1 MLTLKSAVIALFL
14 MLFSYKTVASNHQ
27 NLQIISATD
36 KGVTLEFTLPPFEVK
51 THTDCNTIQIPNWI
65 TSHSPPLPL
74 TGVLIQIPPT
84 GEFQTQ
90 ILESHSEILTQINLC
105 DAGLVKD
112 TIPAQ
117 LLQLEPRLIWRQT
130 PITRLRVAPFQWHP
144 QTQELHYFTKIR
156 LQLHFEHS
164 LPVNQIRTQ
173 SPNHLYHNLQE
184 NTLINYRKT
193 INNQQVTQNDNPL
206 QPAVRMEMPT
216 AGIYRVTYADLVAI
230 GVPVQFI
237 PPSQLQL
244 INQGQAVAMSVS
256 SQHPSQLQPGDYL
269 EFYAQAVDNTFTQT
283 NVYWLYWHQGKRMVP
298 INGVVSGTAI
308 MPVPAFHEQLHVEQN
323 NQAWLRTPNAPEQD
337 YWFWERLNSSDI
349 KHYNFNISSLLTQ
362 SLATIR
368 VQFQGRSTA
377 PPHPNHHTQVK
388 LNGTVIGEQW
398 WDNTESHTQIIPI
411 SSELLLEGSNLL
423 TVAMLVDDR
432 VADIVYLNWIEVDYW
447 RQLEAVNDTLIIHG
461 KGNGIYHL
469 SVNQFTQPEIIIYDM
484 TNPYEV
490 AEIVNFTVTGSNG
503 NYQVDFEVQAFGEKR
518 YYLTTTNQIKSPTH
532 ITLFQPHLNTS
543 TNGADYLLIIAKEF
557 LPAVQ
562 PLIELRQRQGLRAQ
576 AVSIEDIYNEFNHGL
591 SEPIAIKKFLR
602 YAYQHWISPAP
613 TYIFMVGDAHYYYL
627 KTGNK
632 ANKIPLHLS
641 ADISEQILIADDN
654 WFVSVDG
661 DDFFPDMLIG
671 RAPGKTSTQ
680 VTELVNK
687 IIRFETSSR
696 TSPKKALLVADDE
709 VGFENLNEKLS
720 DLLPPNFS
728 ANKVYLRNSYET
740 ATQDILAS
748 INNGVMVTNYVGHG
762 SMYDW
767 GITQKLLTATEVRSL
782 TNLDQLTFA
791 IMLTCINGYFAD
803 PDDYSLAEELMLS
816 QGGAIGV
823 FASSSLSYLW
833 ENTILAQQIFVK
845 LFQDNNRILGALTT
859 EAKIAAYQK
868 GANQHIM
875 SMYLLFG
882 DPAVEL
888 PF

>member
-1 MLTLKSAVIALFL
+1 MLTLKSVVIALFL
-14 MLFSYKTVASNHQ
+14 TLFSYKTVASNHQ

-36 KGVTLEFTLPPFEVK
+36 NGVTLEFTLPPFEVK
-51 THTDCNTIQIPNWI
+51 THSDCHTIQIPNWV
-65 TSHSPPLPL
+65 TTNSPPLPL
-74 TGVLIQIPPT
+74 TGVLIQIPAT

-112 TIPAQ
+112 TFPAQ
-117 LLQLEPRLIWRQT
+117 LLQLAPRLIWRQT
-130 PITRLRVAPFQWHP
+130 PMTRLRVAPFQWHP

-156 LQLHFEHS
+156 LQINFEHS
-164 LPVNQIRTQ
+164 LPVNQIRTK

-184 NTLINYRKT
+184 NTLINYREI
-193 INNQQVTQNDNPL
+193 INNRRTRAAPNDNQL
-206 QPAVRMEMPT
+206 QPAVRMEIPT
-216 AGIYRVTYADLVAI
+216 AGIYRVTYADLFAI
-230 GVPVQFI
+230 GVPVQSI

-256 SQHPSQLQPGDYL
+256 SQHSSQLQPGDYL
-269 EFYAQAVDNTFTQT
+269 EFYAQAVNNTFTQT
-283 NVYWLYWHQGKRMVP
+283 NVYWLYWHPGKRMVP
-298 INGVVSGTAI
+298 INGVVTGTAT
-308 MPVPAFHEQLHVEQN
+308 PVPAFYEQLHVEQN
-323 NQAWLRTPNAPEQD
+323 NEAWLKTPNAPEQD
-337 YWFWERLNSSDI
+337 YWFWERLNSSDVKSYI
-349 KHYNFNISSLLTQ
+349 FNMSSLLTQ
-362 SLATIR
+362 SPATIR

-377 PPHPNHHTQVK
+377 SPHPNHHTQIK

-398 WDNTESHTQIIPI
+398 WDNTENHTQIIPI
-411 SSELLLEGSNLL
+411 SSELLHEGSNLL
-423 TVAMLVDDR
+423 TVKMLNGR
-432 VADIVYLNWIEVDYW
+432 KINIIYLNWIEVDYW

-469 SVNQFTQPEIIIYDM
+469 SVNQFTQPEIMIYDI

-490 AEIVNFTVTGSNG
+490 SEIVNFTVTGSNG

-518 YYLTTTNQIKSPTH
+518 YYLTTTNQIKSPTN

-543 TNGADYLLIIAKEF
+543 TNGADYLLITAQEF

-562 PLIELRQRQGLRAQ
+562 PLIELRQHQGLRAK
-576 AVSIEDIYNEFNHGL
+576 AVSIEDIYNEFNQGL
-591 SEPIAIKKFLR
+591 LDPIAIKKFLR

-613 TYIFMVGDAHYYYL
+613 TYIFMVGDSHYYYL
-627 KTGNK
+627 KTGDK

-661 DDFFPDMLIG
+661 EDFFPDMLIG
-671 RAPGKTSTQ
+671 RAPGKTYTQ

-696 TSPKKALLVADDE
+696 VNPKKALLVADDE
-709 VGFENLNEKLS
+709 VGFENLSEKL
-720 DLLPPNFS
+720 LAFLPSNFS
-728 ANKVYLRNSYET
+728 ADKVYLRNSYET
-740 ATQDILAS
+740 ATQDIVTS

-762 SMYDW
+762 SMYKW
-767 GITQKLLTATEVRSL
+767 GLTQTLLTATKVQSL

-791 IMLTCINGYFAD
+791 IMLTCVNGYFAG
-803 PDDYSLAEELMLS
+803 PYIYSLAEEFMLS

-833 ENTILAQQIFVK
+833 ENTLLAQQIFVK
-845 LFQDNNRILGALTT
+845 LFQHNNRILGVLTT
-859 EAKIAAYQK
+859 EAKIAAYQM
-868 GANQHIM
+868 GADQHVM